1 MPAKIN
7 CSDIFHSTL
16 CSSQNF
22 VCCD

>member
-22 VCCD
+22 FCCD